1 MHGCECS
8 PPHSITI
15 VNNYSLAASQIVT
28 LVTTVPPGLILT
40 LALAPGAGFFLLFL
54 DRVLQDQDVNYTVD
68 FVSGTVT
75 LIGAT
80 VGQAVTC
87 VYISAE
93 TVTP

>member
-1 MHGCECS
+1 MATPAELEKILRPVDS
-8 PPHSITI
+8 PMVPFPAKVITLKSGKLMTVRQITRDEIPALLPH
-15 VNNYSLAASQIVT
+15 VEH
-28 LVTTVPPGLILT
+28 
-40 LALAPGAGFFLLFL
+40 
-54 DRVLQDQDVNYTVD
+54 
-68 FVSGTVT
+68 GTVT